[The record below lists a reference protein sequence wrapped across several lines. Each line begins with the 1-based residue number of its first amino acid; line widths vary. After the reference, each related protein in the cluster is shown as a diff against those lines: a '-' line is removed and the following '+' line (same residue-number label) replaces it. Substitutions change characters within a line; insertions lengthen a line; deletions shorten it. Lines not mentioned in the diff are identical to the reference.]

1 LLAAE
6 GATVLAVSDSRW
18 GYVAPGGLD
27 AEAALKHRARTGS
40 LEGLP
45 GATRIANEELLELA
59 CDLLIPAAVGGV
71 IHEGNAG
78 RIRARV
84 VVEAANAPVTVEADE
99 RLAARGV
106 IMLPD
111 ILANAGGVIASYCE
125 WVQNL
130 QRQAWEEERVNQE
143 LERMLTRGYRR
154 VWAVS
159 QARRVSLRL
168 AAYLVAME
176 KVVTA
181 MRLRGLS

>member
-1 LLAAE
+1 
-6 GATVLAVSDSRW
+6 
-18 GYVAPGGLD
+18 
-27 AEAALKHRARTGS
+27 
-40 LEGLP
+40 
-45 GATRIANEELLELA
+45 
-59 CDLLIPAAVGGV
+59 V